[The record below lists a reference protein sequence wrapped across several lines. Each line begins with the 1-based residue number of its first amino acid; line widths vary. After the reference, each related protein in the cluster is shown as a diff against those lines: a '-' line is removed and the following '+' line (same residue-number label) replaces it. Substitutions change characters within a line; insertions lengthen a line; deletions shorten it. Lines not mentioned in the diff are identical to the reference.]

1 MRDRPLAPPLFL
13 CLCQKPPTQSEWT
26 GPQARGRGSFQ
37 GWGVPGPSLLLVGRG
52 SWQQMKFL
60 LMSVLSRNMMEPQG
74 AEMAEDQ
81 LRS

>member
-1 MRDRPLAPPLFL
+1 MRDRPLAPALVL
-13 CLCQKPPTQSEWT
+13 CLCQKPPTQSELS

-60 LMSVLSRNMMEPQG
+60 LMSMLSRSVMEPQG
-74 AEMAEDQ
+74 AEMEEGQ
-81 LRS
+81 LQS